1 MQMPNSPEEN
11 HRQRKRRSQGR
22 LHEEV
27 EWGGEVR
34 MGLALIWVREGRD
47 RTKSGGSETMQTLRR
62 LDSVLW
68 HMGLNRGLLVPLEL
82 GTEPLEKA
90 AGLGPWSVY

>member
-11 HRQRKRRSQGR
+11 HRQRKGRSQGR
-22 LHEEV
+22 FHEEV
-27 EWGGEVR
+27 ESGGEVR
-34 MGLALIWVREGRD
+34 MGLALIWGTEGRD
-47 RTKSGGSETMQTLRR
+47 RTESGGSETMQTLRR

-90 AGLGPWSVY
+90 AGLGPGL